1 MTNYYLGN
9 AYSVELE
16 ADQENPGLSCLCGV
30 EGCIWNIC
38 GAYQDMFVSSLIYG
52 VGTLFFRRNAYPIII
67 RLQEGEAHEI
77 I

>member
-38 GAYQDMFVSSLIYG
+38 GAY
-52 VGTLFFRRNAYPIII
+52 
-67 RLQEGEAHEI
+67 
-77 I
+77 

>member
-16 ADQENPGLSCLCGV
+16 AGQENPGLSCLCEV

-38 GAYQDMFVSSLIYG
+38 GAY
-52 VGTLFFRRNAYPIII
+52 
-67 RLQEGEAHEI
+67 
-77 I
+77 